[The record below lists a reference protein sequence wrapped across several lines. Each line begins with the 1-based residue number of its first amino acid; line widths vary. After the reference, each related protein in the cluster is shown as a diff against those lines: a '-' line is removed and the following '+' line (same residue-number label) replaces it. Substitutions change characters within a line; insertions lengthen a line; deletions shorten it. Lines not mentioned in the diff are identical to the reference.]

1 MSTIGSPIETSLL
14 QAAQA
19 QQMASK
25 ARDREKAASE
35 SARRFA
41 DQVDLKVAGVES
53 ADAVRKLPHSDSEEN
68 QQEQRSHDHGPPK
81 DPDEENPHIDMKA

>member
-19 QQMASK
+19 QQTASK
-25 ARDREKAASE
+25 ARDREKAATE
-35 SARRFA
+35 SGRRFA

-53 ADAVRKLPHSDSEEN
+53 TDAVRPLPHTDSEEN
-68 QQEQRSHDHGPPK
+68 EQEHRSHADAPTLPE
-81 DPDEENPHIDMKA
+81 DEDRPHIDLTA

>member
-19 QQMASK
+19 QQVASK

-41 DQVDLKVAGVES
+41 DHVDLKVAGVES
-53 ADAVRKLPHSDSEEN
+53 ADAVRQLPHSDSEEN
-68 QQEQRSHDHGPPK
+68 QQEQRSHDYGPAQN
-81 DPDEENPHIDMKA
+81 PDEDNPHIDMKA